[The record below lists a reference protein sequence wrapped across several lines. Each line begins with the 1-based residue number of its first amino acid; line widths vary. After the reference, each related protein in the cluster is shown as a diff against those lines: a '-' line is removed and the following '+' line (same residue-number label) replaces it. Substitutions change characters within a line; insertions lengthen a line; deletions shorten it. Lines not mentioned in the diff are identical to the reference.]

1 MSRTKKIT
9 MWSAISISALL
20 LICVLF
26 LLMFDWNRAKP
37 WLNEKVSEATG
48 RRFAINGDLVLT
60 WQRAE
65 PATGTWRDWIPAPRL
80 SARDVTLG
88 NPEWAKADSNM
99 AEIGH
104 ITFSVNPLPLL
115 NKTIVIPSLQLDDP
129 NVALQRVSKDKDNW
143 TFKQTEPSA
152 WTLDLQR
159 LYFYRG
165 EITLKDQ
172 VEHID
177 AKANIDTLEPTAVN
191 DYVMGWKITGTYNG
205 ARITGDGKAGA
216 LLALKNVDKPFP
228 LEAKLAVGKT
238 VIRINGTVTKPQEL
252 AAIDMRLYLAGAS
265 MADLYPLTGI
275 TLPKT
280 PEFSTEGHLIGVMDK
295 QGGKWTYE
303 KFKGKVGDS
312 DIAGSLVY
320 ESKQPRP
327 LLSGTVVSNLL
338 QLSDLGPVIGADSNE
353 SKKERGVAANQP
365 AGKVLPV
372 EKFTTERWGSID
384 ADVKITGHKIVHSAS
399 LPIENLDTHLKLQD
413 SVITLSPLKFGVAG
427 GNLIGDI
434 KLDGRNNMIK
444 AEAKVSARHLKL
456 KQLFPTFQPM
466 QASFGEVNGDT
477 SLSGTGNSIASLLAT
492 SNGEIKSLINEGTIS
507 KLLLEQI
514 GLNIGNIVISK
525 LFGDKQVQLNCMATD
540 LAVTN
545 GLVQTR
551 TFIVDTDDAVMY
563 VTGTVDLAKE
573 QLNLTIKPE
582 TKGLRIVSL
591 RAPLYVTG
599 EFANPKVGV
608 DTGVLALKA
617 GSAVALAVVA
627 PVTALLPLIN
637 VGTQEE
643 NKCTALLKEARSKP
657 VAPPPGK
664 TYKAKAAS
672 KEAAK

>member
-1 MSRTKKIT
+1 
-9 MWSAISISALL
+9 MWSAIVFSALL
-20 LICVLF
+20 LVCVLF

-37 WLNEKVSEATG
+37 WLNERVSEATG
-48 RRFAINGDLVLT
+48 RHFAINGDLILT

-80 SARDVTLG
+80 SAHDVTLG
-88 NPEWAKADSNM
+88 NPEWAKPDSNM

-129 NVALQRVSKDKDNW
+129 NLALQRVSKGKDNW
-143 TFKQTEPSA
+143 TFKQSDPSE

-165 EITLKDQ
+165 EITLKDE

-191 DYVMGWKITGTYNG
+191 DFVMGWKISGTFNG
-205 ARITGDGKAGA
+205 ARISGDGKAGA

-228 LEAKLAVGKT
+228 LEARLNVGKT
-238 VIRINGTVTKPQEL
+238 SIRVNGTVTKPQEL
-252 AAIDMRLYLAGAS
+252 AAIDMRLHLSGAS

-280 PEFSTEGHLIGVMDK
+280 PEFSTEGHLIGVTNK
-295 QGGKWTYE
+295 AGGKWTYE

-312 DIAGSLVY
+312 DIAGTLVY
-320 ESKQPRP
+320 EAKQPRP

-365 AGKVLPV
+365 ADKVLPV

-384 ADVKITGHKIVHSAS
+384 ADVQITGHKIVHSAS

-413 SVITLSPLKFGVAG
+413 SVVTLSPLKFGVAG

-434 KLDGRNNMIK
+434 KLDGRNNVIK

-525 LFGDKQVQLNCMATD
+525 LFGDKQVKLNCMATD
-540 LAVTN
+540 LSVTN

-563 VTGTVDLAKE
+563 ITGTVDLAKE

-591 RAPLYVTG
+591 RAPIYVTG

-637 VGTQEE
+637 VGNPEE
-643 NKCTALLKEARSKP
+643 NKCTSLLKEARGKP

-664 TYKAKAAS
+664 TYKAKAP
-672 KEAAK
+672 AKAQP

>member
-1 MSRTKKIT
+1 MSRTKKIM
-9 MWSAISISALL
+9 MWSAIGFSALV

-48 RRFAINGDLVLT
+48 RRFAINGDLILT

-65 PATGTWRDWIPAPRL
+65 PATGTWRDWVPAPRL
-80 SARDVTLG
+80 SAHDVTLG
-88 NPEWAKADSNM
+88 NPEWAQADSNM

-165 EITLKDQ
+165 EITLKDEI
-172 VEHID
+172 EHID

-228 LEAKLAVGKT
+228 LEAKLNVGKT
-238 VIRINGTVTKPQEL
+238 AIRINGTVTKPQEL

-434 KLDGRNNMIK
+434 KLDGRNNVIK

-563 VTGTVDLAKE
+563 VSGTVDLAKE

-599 EFANPKVGV
+599 DFANPKVGV

-643 NKCTALLKEARSKP
+643 NKCTSLLKEARSKP

-664 TYKAKAAS
+664 TYKPKAAS
-672 KEAAK
+672 KEQVK

>member
-1 MSRTKKIT
+1 MSRTKKIM
-9 MWSAISISALL
+9 MWSAISFSALL

-48 RRFAINGDLVLT
+48 RRFAINGDLILT

-65 PATGTWRDWIPAPRL
+65 PATGTWRDWVPAPRL
-80 SARDVTLG
+80 SAHDVTLG
-88 NPEWAKADSNM
+88 NPEWGKADSNM

-129 NVALQRVSKDKDNW
+129 NVALQRVSKDKNNW

-165 EITLKDQ
+165 EITLKDE

-177 AKANIDTLEPTAVN
+177 AKANIDTLEPTSVN
-191 DYVMGWKITGTYNG
+191 DFVMGWKISGSYNG

-228 LEAKLAVGKT
+228 LEAKLNVGKT
-238 VIRINGTVTKPQEL
+238 VIRVNGTITKPQEL

-280 PEFSTEGHLIGVMDK
+280 PEFSTEGHLIGVTDK
-295 QGGKWTYE
+295 RGGKWTYE

-320 ESKQPRP
+320 EAKQPRP

-365 AGKVLPV
+365 ANKVLPV

-399 LPIENLDTHLKLQD
+399 LPIENLDTHLKLED

-434 KLDGRNNMIK
+434 KLDGRNNVIK
-444 AEAKVSARHLKL
+444 AQAKISARHLKL

-540 LAVTN
+540 LSVTN

-551 TFIVDTDDAVMY
+551 TFIVDTSDAVMY

-637 VGTQEE
+637 VGTAEE
-643 NKCTALLKEARSKP
+643 NKCTSLLKEARSKP

-664 TYKAKAAS
+664 TYKAKAPG
-672 KEAAK
+672 KEQVK

>member
-1 MSRTKKIT
+1 MSRTRKIM
-9 MWSAISISALL
+9 MWSAIVFSALL
-20 LICVLF
+20 LVCVLF

-37 WLNEKVSEATG
+37 WLNERVSEATG
-48 RRFAINGDLVLT
+48 RHFAINGDLILT

-80 SARDVTLG
+80 SAHDVTLG
-88 NPEWAKADSNM
+88 NPEWAKPDSNM

-129 NVALQRVSKDKDNW
+129 NLALQRVSKGKDNW
-143 TFKQTEPSA
+143 TFKQSDPSE

-165 EITLKDQ
+165 EITLKDE

-191 DYVMGWKITGTYNG
+191 DFVMGWKISGTFNG
-205 ARITGDGKAGA
+205 ARISGDGKAGA

-228 LEAKLAVGKT
+228 LEARLNVGKT
-238 VIRINGTVTKPQEL
+238 SIRVNGTVTKPQEL
-252 AAIDMRLYLAGAS
+252 AAIDMRLHLSGAS

-280 PEFSTEGHLIGVMDK
+280 PEFSTEGHLIGVTNK
-295 QGGKWTYE
+295 AGGKWTYE

-312 DIAGSLVY
+312 DIAGTLVY
-320 ESKQPRP
+320 EAKQPRP

-365 AGKVLPV
+365 ADKVLPV

-384 ADVKITGHKIVHSAS
+384 ADVQITGHKIVHSAS

-413 SVITLSPLKFGVAG
+413 SVVTLSPLKFGVAG

-434 KLDGRNNMIK
+434 KLDGRNNVIK

-525 LFGDKQVQLNCMATD
+525 LFGDKQVKLNCMATD
-540 LAVTN
+540 LSVTN

-563 VTGTVDLAKE
+563 ITGTVDLAKE

-591 RAPLYVTG
+591 RAPIYVTG

-637 VGTQEE
+637 VGNPEE
-643 NKCTALLKEARSKP
+643 NKCTSLLKEARGKP

-664 TYKAKAAS
+664 TYKAKAP
-672 KEAAK
+672 AKAQP

>member
-1 MSRTKKIT
+1 MSRTKKIM
-9 MWSAISISALL
+9 MWSAIGFSALL
-20 LICVLF
+20 LVLVLF

-37 WLNEKVSEATG
+37 WLNERVSEATG

-60 WQRAE
+60 WQAAE

-80 SARDVTLG
+80 SAHDVTLG

-129 NVALQRVSKDKDNW
+129 NLALQRVGVGKDNW

-165 EITLKDQ
+165 EITLKDD
-172 VEHID
+172 VAHID
-177 AKANIDTLEPTAVN
+177 AKANIDSLEPAAVN
-191 DYVMGWKITGTYNG
+191 DFVMGWKVSGTFNG
-205 ARITGDGKAGA
+205 ARISGDGKAGA

-228 LEAKLAVGKT
+228 LEAKLNVGKT
-238 VIRINGTVTKPQEL
+238 SIRVNGTVTKPQEL
-252 AAIDMRLYLAGAS
+252 AAIDMRLHLSGAS

-280 PEFSTEGHLIGVMDK
+280 PAFSTEGHLTGVTNK
-295 QGGKWTYE
+295 LGGKWTYD

-320 ESKQPRP
+320 ESKTPRP

-338 QLSDLGPVIGADSNE
+338 QFSDLGPIIGADSNE

-365 AGKVLPV
+365 SNKVLPV
-372 EKFTTERWGSID
+372 EKFTTERWSSID
-384 ADVKITGHKIVHSAS
+384 ADVRFTGHKIVHSAS

-413 SVITLSPLKFGVAG
+413 SVVTLSPLKFGVAG
-427 GNLIGDI
+427 GNMVSDI
-434 KLDGRNNMIK
+434 KLDGRNNIIK

-456 KQLFPTFQPM
+456 KQLFPEFQPM
-466 QASFGEVNGDT
+466 QASFGEVNGDV
-477 SLSGTGNSIASLLAT
+477 SLSGTGNSIATLLGS

-514 GLNIGNIVISK
+514 GLNIGNIVISQV
-525 LFGDKQVQLNCMATD
+525 FGDKQVQLNCMATD
-540 LAVTN
+540 LTVTN
-545 GLVQTR
+545 GLMQTR

-563 VTGTVDLAKE
+563 VSGTVNMAKE
-573 QLNLTIKPE
+573 QLDLTIKPVS
-582 TKGLRIVSL
+582 KGLRIVSL
-591 RAPLYVTG
+591 RAPIYVTG
-599 EFANPKVGV
+599 EFKTPKVGV
-608 DTGVLALKA
+608 DKGVLALKA

-637 VGTQEE
+637 IGSTED
-643 NKCTALLKEARSKP
+643 NKCASLLKEARSKP

-664 TYKAKAAS
+664 TYKAKGAAP
-672 KEAAK
+672 KQP

>member
-1 MSRTKKIT
+1 M
-9 MWSAISISALL
+9 MWSAIVSSALL
-20 LICVLF
+20 LLGVLF

-37 WLNEKVSEATG
+37 WLNERVSEATG
-48 RRFAINGDLVLT
+48 RRFAINGDLILT

-65 PATGTWRDWIPAPRL
+65 PATDTWRDWIPAPRL
-80 SARDVTLG
+80 SAHDVTLG

-129 NVALQRVSKDKDNW
+129 NLALQRVSKGKDNW

-177 AKANIDTLEPTAVN
+177 AKANIDSLEPTAVN
-191 DYVMGWKITGTYNG
+191 DFVMGWKISGTFNG

-228 LEAKLAVGKT
+228 LEAKLNVGKT
-238 VIRINGTVTKPQEL
+238 SIRVNGTVTKPQEL
-252 AAIDMRLYLAGAS
+252 AAIDMRLHLSGAS

-280 PEFSTEGHLIGVMDK
+280 PEFSTEGHLIGVTNK
-295 QGGKWTYE
+295 AGGKWTYE

-353 SKKERGVAANQP
+353 SKKERGVAPNQP
-365 AGKVLPV
+365 ADKVLPV

-384 ADVKITGHKIVHSAS
+384 ADVQITGHKIVHSAS
-399 LPIENLDTHLKLQD
+399 LPIENLDTHLKMQD
-413 SVITLSPLKFGVAG
+413 SVVTLSPLKFGVAG
-427 GNLIGDI
+427 GTMIGDI
-434 KLDGRNNMIK
+434 KLDGRNNIIK

-525 LFGDKQVQLNCMATD
+525 LFGDKQVHLNCMATD
-540 LAVTN
+540 LSVTN

-563 VTGTVDLAKE
+563 ITGTVDLAKE

-582 TKGLRIVSL
+582 TKGLRIISL
-591 RAPLYVTG
+591 RSPIYVTG
-599 EFANPKVGV
+599 EFAKPKVGV

-637 VGTQEE
+637 VGNPEE
-643 NKCTALLKEARSKP
+643 NKCTTLLKEARGKT

-664 TYKAKAAS
+664 TYKAKTP
-672 KEAAK
+672 AKAQP

>member
-1 MSRTKKIT
+1 MSLTRKILL
-9 MWSAISISALL
+9 WGAIALFTIL
-20 LICVLF
+20 LAAVLF
-26 LLMFDWNRAKP
+26 LLMFDWNKAKP
-37 WLNEKVSEATG
+37 WINERVSEATG
-48 RRFAINGDLVLT
+48 RNFAINGDLSLT
-60 WQRAE
+60 WQRAQ
-65 PATGTWRDWIPAPRL
+65 PTTDTWRDWIPAPRL
-80 SARDVTLG
+80 SAHDVSLG
-88 NPEWAKADSNM
+88 NPEWGKADSNM

-115 NKTIVIPSLQLDDP
+115 NNTIVIPALQLDDP
-129 NVALQRVSKDKDNW
+129 IVSLERIRDGKNNW
-143 TFKQTEPSA
+143 TFKQTDPSA

-165 EITLKDQ
+165 EITLKDE

-177 AKANIDTLEPTAVN
+177 AKANIDTLEPTTVN
-191 DYVMGWKITGTYNG
+191 DFVMGWKITGTFNG
-205 ARITGDGKAGA
+205 ARINGDGKAGA

-228 LEAKLAVGKT
+228 LEAKLDVGKT
-238 VIRINGTVTKPQEL
+238 SISVNGTVTKPQEL
-252 AAIDMRLYLAGAS
+252 AAIDMRLRLSGAS

-280 PEFSTEGHLIGVMDK
+280 PEFSTEGHLIGTINK
-295 QGGKWTYE
+295 LGGKWTYE

-320 ESKQPRP
+320 ESKKPRP

-338 QLSDLGPVIGADSNE
+338 QLSDLGPIIGADSNA
-353 SKKERGVAANQP
+353 SKKERGVAQNQP
-365 AGKVLPV
+365 ANKVLPV
-372 EKFTTERWGSID
+372 EKFTTDRWGSID
-384 ADVKITGHKIVHSAS
+384 ADVQITGHKIVHSKS
-399 LPIENLDTHLKLQD
+399 LPINNLDTHLKMQD

-427 GNLIGDI
+427 GNMVADI
-434 KLDGRNNMIK
+434 KLDGRNNTIK

-456 KQLFPTFQPM
+456 KELFPTFQPM

-477 SLSGTGNSIASLLAT
+477 SLSGTGNSIATLLAT

-514 GLNIGNIVISK
+514 GLNIGNIVISQ

-540 LAVTN
+540 LSVTN

-551 TFIVDTDDAVMY
+551 TFIVDTQDAVLY
-563 VTGTVDLAKE
+563 VTGTIDLAKE
-573 QLNLTIKPE
+573 QLDLTIKPE

-591 RAPLYVTG
+591 RAPIYVTG
-599 EFANPKVGV
+599 EFSTPKVSIDKGI
-608 DTGVLALKA
+608 LALKA

-627 PVTALLPLIN
+627 PITALLPLVN
-637 VGTQEE
+637 VGSNEE
-643 NKCTALLKEARSKP
+643 NKCTSLLKEAKSKP

-664 TYKAKAAS
+664 TYKAKPVTKAN
-672 KEAAK
+672 K